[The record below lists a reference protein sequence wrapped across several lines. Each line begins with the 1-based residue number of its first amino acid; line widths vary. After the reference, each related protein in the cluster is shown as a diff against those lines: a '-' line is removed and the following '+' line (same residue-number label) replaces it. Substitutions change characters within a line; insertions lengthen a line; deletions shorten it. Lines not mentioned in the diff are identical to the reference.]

1 MQLDRNIFGEDI
13 VLGSLTIASRDE
25 YKILDQ
31 IHNEQICSKFYCEE
45 YFFWNENISP
55 KCIKKT

>member
-1 MQLDRNIFGEDI
+1 MFSKKLHSYTSVMQLDRNIFGEDI

-45 YFFWNENISP
+45 YFF
-55 KCIKKT
+55 